1 MEAVRTLGIPCGL
14 VINRADI
21 GNNGVREYAAREN
34 IPILMEIPFERKI
47 AESYSNGRLI
57 IDVMPEWKEKFR
69 QLYNQMELLA
79 RS

>member
-1 MEAVRTLGIPCGL
+1 
-14 VINRADI
+14 
-21 GNNGVREYAAREN
+21 
-34 IPILMEIPFERKI
+34 MEIPFERKI